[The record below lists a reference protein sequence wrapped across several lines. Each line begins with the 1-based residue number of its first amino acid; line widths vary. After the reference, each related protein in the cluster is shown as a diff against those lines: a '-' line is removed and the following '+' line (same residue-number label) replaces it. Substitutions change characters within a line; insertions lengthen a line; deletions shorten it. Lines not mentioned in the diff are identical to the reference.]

1 MSDKPHGIRKRM
13 KAARQRAGLTEET
26 MGDLRYRSKGVIYY
40 NETAPGKPSD
50 ELVADYAQYTGE
62 SERYLRTGRRQ

>member
-13 KAARQRAGLTEET
+13 KAARQRAGLTEEA
-26 MGDLRYRSKGVIYY
+26 MGELRGRSKGVIYY

-50 ELVADYAQYTGE
+50 ELIADYARITGE
-62 SERYLRTGRRQ
+62 TQRYLRTGRRK